1 VAAAMISSDQISGI
15 NLSAVVTVTEFVG
28 ENAVAMLNLQKTIG

>member
-1 VAAAMISSDQISGI
+1 MSGM

-28 ENAVAMLNLQKTIG
+28 ENDVAICVLQ

>member
-1 VAAAMISSDQISGI
+1 M

-28 ENAVAMLNLQKTIG
+28 ENDVAICVLQ